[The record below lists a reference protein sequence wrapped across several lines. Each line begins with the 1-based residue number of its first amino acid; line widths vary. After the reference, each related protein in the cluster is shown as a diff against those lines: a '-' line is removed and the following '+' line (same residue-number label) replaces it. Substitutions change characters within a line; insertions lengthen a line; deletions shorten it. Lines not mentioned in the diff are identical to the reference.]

1 MSDVVVVT
9 GATGQQG
16 GAVARR
22 LLGAGVPVRALV
34 RRPDS
39 DAAKA
44 IEAAGAELVAADLTD
59 PASLEPALR
68 GARAVFSV
76 QTPDLA
82 DLGSDSERIQGEN
95 LVAAAREAG
104 VSQYVH
110 SSVAGV
116 GDYVRQAAV
125 GRAEEW
131 NTHYWGSKSRV
142 GQLLPESGFE
152 SWTELRPSFFMENLV
167 RPSIWFEGMTGES
180 IVTVVRA
187 ETLLPVVAVEDI
199 GTAAA
204 AAFADPVRFN
214 GTALDLAGDIRTL
227 PELAAALTA
236 AGAPARVE
244 VVTADEAKARG
255 MVPELIDNQHRLNT
269 YQNPAHP
276 ALAAALGIATTTFE
290 KWASRTFGAS
300 Q

>member
-22 LLGAGVPVRALV
+22 LLAAGVPVRALV
-34 RRPDS
+34 RRPETA
-39 DAAKA
+39 AAKA
-44 IEAAGAELVAADLTD
+44 IAQAGAELVTADLTD
-59 PASLEPALR
+59 PTSLGSALR

-82 DLGSDSERIQGEN
+82 DLGSDSERSQGEN

-104 VSQYVH
+104 VAQYVH
-110 SSVAGV
+110 TSVAGV

-125 GRAEEW
+125 GRTEGW
-131 NTHYWGSKSRV
+131 STHYWGSKARV

-152 SWTELRPSFFMENLV
+152 SWTELRPAFFMENLL
-167 RPSIWFEGMTGES
+167 RPSIWFEGMTGEA
-180 IVTVVRA
+180 IVTVVSPQTR
-187 ETLLPVVAVEDI
+187 LPVVAVQDI

-214 GTALDLAGDIRTL
+214 GVALDLAGDIRTL
-227 PELAAALTA
+227 PELAARLTA
-236 AGAPARVE
+236 VGAPARVE
-244 VVTADEAKARG
+244 VVAAEEAKARG
-255 MVPELIDNQHRLNT
+255 MVPELIDNQQWLNT
-269 YQNPAHP
+269 YQNPARP
-276 ALAAALGIATTTFE
+276 ALAAALGIPTTTFE
-290 KWASRTFGAS
+290 TWASEKFTAPE
-300 Q
+300 